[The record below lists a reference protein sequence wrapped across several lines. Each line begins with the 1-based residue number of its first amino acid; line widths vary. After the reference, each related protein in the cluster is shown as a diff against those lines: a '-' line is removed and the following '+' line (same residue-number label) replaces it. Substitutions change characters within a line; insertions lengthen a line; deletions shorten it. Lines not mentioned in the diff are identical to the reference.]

1 MKRATLYLHI
11 PYCKQA
17 CHYCDFHFSTVR
29 STENEVVERML
40 GELAEGQSSWSEF
53 EFSSLYFGGGTPSI
67 LAPEL
72 LERFITQASTLYNLR
87 EDAEITLEVNPDDIT
102 PERLAEWYR
111 IGINRLS
118 VGLQSFDDGE
128 LVMMNRA
135 HHARHSLQCLQW
147 ISESP
152 FENYTVDLMYGI
164 PDSTVESWKEQLHTL
179 ASFRPPH
186 LSCYALTVEEKTVL
200 YHQVKTGEVS
210 LPTDDIIVKQF
221 EALCQWANDHGYAHY
236 ELSNFAQPGMQ
247 SRHNSHYWTGAPY
260 LGIGPGAHSFDST
273 SRWWNI
279 SNNALYA
286 KCANPTEELLSSQ
299 DILNERLMVRLRTA
313 AGFCWED
320 DFPDELGRAVRFVLE
335 REVARA
341 VVKGELVTKETG
353 FAIPTER
360 WMESD
365 RIIAQLFLY

>member
-1 MKRATLYLHI
+1 MKYATLYLHI

-40 GELAEGQSSWSEF
+40 REMAEDQQMWSAY

-72 LERFITQASTLYNLR
+72 LERFITRASTLYTLR
-87 EDAEITLEVNPDDIT
+87 EDAEITLEANPDDIT
-102 PERLAEWYR
+102 PERLAQWHS

-128 LVMMNRA
+128 LAMMNRA
-135 HHARHSLQCLQW
+135 HHANHSLQCLQW

-152 FENYTVDLMYGI
+152 IENYTVDLMYGM
-164 PDSTVESWKEQLHTL
+164 PGSTVESWQQQLQTL

-200 YHQVKTGEVS
+200 HHQVKTGKIS
-210 LPTDDIIVKQF
+210 LPADDVIVKQF
-221 EALCQWANDHGYAHY
+221 EVLDQWANAHGYAHY
-236 ELSNFAQPGMQ
+236 ELSNFAQPGKH

-260 LGIGPGAHSFDST
+260 LGIGPGAHSFDGT
-273 SRWWNI
+273 RRWWNI

-286 KCANPTEELLSSQ
+286 KGAKPTEEQLSPQDLLH
-299 DILNERLMVRLRTA
+299 ERLMVRLRTA
-313 AGFCWED
+313 AGFNWD
-320 DFPDELGRAVRFVLE
+320 NDFPHELGRAERFVLE
-335 REVARA
+335 QEVARA
-341 VVKGELVTKETG
+341 MEQGELVTNDGG
-353 FAIPTER
+353 FAMPVAR

-365 RIIAQLFLY
+365 RIIAQLFLD

>member
-1 MKRATLYLHI
+1 
-11 PYCKQA
+11 
-17 CHYCDFHFSTVR
+17 
-29 STENEVVERML
+29 
-40 GELAEGQSSWSEF
+40 
-53 EFSSLYFGGGTPSI
+53 
-67 LAPEL
+67 
-72 LERFITQASTLYNLR
+72 
-87 EDAEITLEVNPDDIT
+87 
-102 PERLAEWYR
+102 
-111 IGINRLS
+111 
-118 VGLQSFDDGE
+118 
-128 LVMMNRA
+128 
-135 HHARHSLQCLQW
+135 
-147 ISESP
+147 
-152 FENYTVDLMYGI
+152 
-164 PDSTVESWKEQLHTL
+164 
-179 ASFRPPH
+179 
-186 LSCYALTVEEKTVL
+186 
-200 YHQVKTGEVS
+200 
-210 LPTDDIIVKQF
+210 
-221 EALCQWANDHGYAHY
+221 
-236 ELSNFAQPGMQ
+236 MQ

-313 AGFCWED
+313 AGFCWEN